1 MMSAISSNM
10 DLILKVLNIIA
21 LLYAFYKFTKKPG
34 EDISARL
41 AKIEHRLDEY
51 ERSLN
56 TNWDMTR
63 NHQTMI
69 DDIQL
74 CILYL
79 LDFEVTFCAHFPTE
93 GGEKVDT
100 SDLDEARNI
109 IRTRLKK

>member
-1 MMSAISSNM
+1 MIASISPYA
-10 DLILKVLNIIA
+10 DLILKTLNIVV
-21 LLYAFYKFTKKPG
+21 LLYAFYKFTRKPG

-41 AKIEHRLDEY
+41 AKVEHRLDEY

-63 NHQTMI
+63 SHQTMI

-79 LDFEVTFCAHFPTE
+79 LDFEVSFCAHFPKQGDETI
-93 GGEKVDT
+93 DT

>member
-1 MMSAISSNM
+1 MITAISSNM
-10 DLILKVLNIIA
+10 DFILKVLNIIA

-41 AKIEHRLDEY
+41 AKIDHRLDEI

-63 NHQTMI
+63 QHQTML

-79 LDFEVTFCAHFPTE
+79 LDFEVTFCAHYPTE
-93 GGEKVDT
+93 GNEKVDT
-100 SDLDEARNI
+100 SDLDEARSI